1 MRRRFNQQSGPVQI
15 GQGVEPFSINT
26 TGVYI
31 YDIYGYCHDVSSWP
45 NGYGDEA
52 AGVMVYSSGN
62 PSSSDPFDRLPC
74 RFVIKANDSYISGG
88 SLRNPNQSPIL
99 AVYNFTDRDNMGSMW
114 GPNSSGLIASL
125 LLDIRGSIHG
135 TSNKIY
141 LNRNGI
147 NYSFVGYNPNVYEAK
162 AIHDFIEE
170 INQALLRINSTTL
183 SLSGQRILLS
193 EMNSTTKNYVTFIF
207 DTGLTDGQGSG
218 TLNGIR
224 LIIYPVGLTSSIYA
238 PVGLYKDIGLRDT
251 LASVNYNRYGPFD
264 DAPENNILRWHDGNV
279 NNSIFITTSS
289 CPEYRWSSSYAT
301 TNSPLTNYTE
311 ETAINDKNGL
321 SNTATYLQAYPNE
334 SGGIFKA
341 LESYNLSTPWCQT
354 TPYIPAFGELCDLL
368 EDNTLLLFFAEGG
381 KEGRYAPEYNAW
393 TSTEVNRNRAMKCY
407 YDVSTRHSGL
417 SVLKTEEYGLL
428 VFYKPS

>member
-1 MRRRFNQQSGPVQI
+1 MRRRFNQFSGPVQI

-31 YDIYGYCHDVSSWP
+31 YDIYGYCHDVASWP

-74 RFVIKANDSYISGG
+74 RFVIKANDSYMSGG

-99 AVYNFTDRDNMGSMW
+99 NVYNFTERNAMGSMW
-114 GPNSSGLIASL
+114 GANSSGLIASL
-125 LLDIRGSIHG
+125 FLDMRGSLHG
-135 TSNKIY
+135 TYNNIQLERDNVKY
-141 LNRNGI
+141 A
-147 NYSFVGYNPNVYEAK
+147 FKGYNPNVYEAM
-162 AIHDFIEE
+162 AIRNLIED
-170 INQALLRINSTTL
+170 INQALSKMNFTTL

-193 EMNSTTKNYVTFIF
+193 EMMYTANKYVTFIF
-207 DTGLTDGQGSG
+207 DSGSTTFQDSG
-218 TLNGIR
+218 ELNGIR
-224 LIIYPVGLTSSIYA
+224 LIIYPVGLINSMYA
-238 PVGLYKDIGLRDT
+238 PIGLYKDIGLRDT
-251 LASVNYNRYGPFD
+251 LASVNYMRYGPFD
-264 DAPENNILRWHDGNV
+264 DAYPERILRWHNGNV

-289 CPEYRWSSSYAT
+289 FPEYRWSSSYAT

-311 ETAINDKNGL
+311 ETAINDKDGL
-321 SNTATYLQAYPNE
+321 SNTTTYLQAYPKE

-341 LESYNLSTPWCQT
+341 LESYSLSIPWCQT
-354 TPYIPAFGELCDLL
+354 KPYIPAFGELYDLL
-368 EDNTLLLFFAEGG
+368 EDNTVLLAFTEGMQ
-381 KEGRYAPEYNAW
+381 EGYYAPEYNAW
-393 TSTEVNRNRAMKCY
+393 TSTEVNKNRAIKCY
-407 YDVSTRHSGL
+407 YDNSSRHSAM